1 MAKPIL
7 PRLYDRLIDLTGW
20 FAGICIALIAIGV
33 TADVALRY
41 FGLGSLPWVPEL
53 SEYSLFVFTFAGAP
67 WVLREAGHVRVDVL
81 IAAVPARVA
90 YVMEVVADLVG
101 LAASLALVWF
111 GYLAFAEA
119 YASQTMIYKTLTMA
133 WWWFLALIPVSAVL
147 LGIEFVRRLV
157 RAHREGPAAYQE
169 RQLGGM

>member
-41 FGLGSLPWVPEL
+41 FRIGSLPWVPEL
-53 SEYSLFVFTFAGAP
+53 SEYSLFIFTFAGAP

-81 IAAVPARVA
+81 VAAVPPRVA
-90 YVMEVVADLVG
+90 FLMEIVADLLG
-101 LAASLALVWF
+101 LAASAALMWF

-119 YASQTMIYKTLTMA
+119 YASETMIYKTLTMA
-133 WWWFLALIPVSAVL
+133 WWWFLALIPMSAML
-147 LGIEFVRRLV
+147 LCVEFVRRLV
-157 RAHREGPAAYQE
+157 RAERDGPAAYHE
-169 RQLGGM
+169 RRLGGM